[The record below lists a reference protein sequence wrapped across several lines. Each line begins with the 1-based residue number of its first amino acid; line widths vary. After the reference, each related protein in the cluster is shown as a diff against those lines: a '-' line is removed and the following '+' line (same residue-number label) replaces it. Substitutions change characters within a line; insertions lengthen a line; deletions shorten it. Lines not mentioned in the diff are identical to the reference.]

1 MSNLINAH
9 KVLDVIYYCLSKR
22 PIFAMS
28 SSILITHTC
37 SLLHSICCCW
47 DDGLYIWFCRIT
59 TQKSNVH
66 KSFQPYHIS
75 YQLRRTLRIMSRNK
89 MPNDDDEFEQSKKR
103 IYTLRFGNL
112 KTDMFYKQLCILKIS
127 LE

>member
-1 MSNLINAH
+1 MSDLIKPH
-9 KVLDVIYYCLSKR
+9 KTIACDLLLPVSR

-66 KSFQPYHIS
+66 KYFQPYHMS

-103 IYTLRFGNL
+103 I
-112 KTDMFYKQLCILKIS
+112 
-127 LE
+127 